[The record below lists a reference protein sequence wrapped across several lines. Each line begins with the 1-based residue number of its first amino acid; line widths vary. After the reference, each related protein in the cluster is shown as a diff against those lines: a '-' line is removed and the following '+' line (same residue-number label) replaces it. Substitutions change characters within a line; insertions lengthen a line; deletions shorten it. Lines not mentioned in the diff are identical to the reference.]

1 MSFSRRLFQTLSVT
15 RARPGPAS
23 RAHGE
28 GPEVVEHEQ
37 ADRGRQVALLTIGVD
52 LANHLGQRHAALVGN
67 LLHAVPER
75 LFEADAGL
83 VAANHDRA
91 LHDR

>member
-1 MSFSRRLFQTLSVT
+1 MRL
-15 RARPGPAS
+15 GPAGG
-23 RAHGE
+23 AHGTS
-28 GPEVVEHEQ
+28 PEVVEDEQ
-37 ADRGRQVALLTIGVD
+37 ADRGRQVAVVTIGVD
-52 LANHLGQRHAALVGN
+52 LANQLGERHAALVGN
-67 LLHAVPER
+67 LLHAIPER